1 MHIKKDFWAKRTSQ
15 YIKILCEESNIM
27 QKDTSAVPIV
37 LDAVLSNVITIS
49 ASK

>member
-27 QKDTSAVPIV
+27 LEDTMCSPY
-37 LDAVLSNVITIS
+37 STR
-49 ASK
+49 